1 MGMKHFFIFT
11 SQERRLNMCEP
22 ITATVLA
29 ITAAVASTAAG
40 GIETYAAYSE
50 GKENAENTKMQ
61 GELNAQAIERNAA
74 AEAEQMRAQAAAYDR
89 KSTQDLIEA
98 NNQVFK
104 AREELRQGDI
114 AQEKANIEQLKGE
127 REAAKRSRMLA
138 QEIGS
143 QYAQYAANGFAVD
156 ANPTDTFG
164 AILNTTA
171 TEGQA
176 DINTILDNAKLN
188 QWTLEEEKRTQQRNA
203 AQSLTGAN
211 YGVFRSQSDAASA
224 SDARKAAATTLAN
237 AHDAAMQTREFAWQ
251 SARSQRKAARNKM
264 WGEILDGGA
273 GVFKYLSGTGK

>member
-1 MGMKHFFIFT
+1 
-11 SQERRLNMCEP
+11 MCGP
-22 ITATVLA
+22 ITATTLA
-29 ITAAVASTAAG
+29 ITAAVAATTAQG
-40 GIETYAAYSE
+40 LSAYGAYQE

-74 AEAEQMRAQAAAYDR
+74 AEAEQMRAQADAYDR
-89 KSTQDLIEA
+89 KSAQDLLEA

-127 REAAKRSRMLA
+127 REAAKRSRILA

-156 ANPTDTFG
+156 ASPTDTFG
-164 AILNTTA
+164 SILNTTA

-176 DINTILDNAKLN
+176 DIDTILDNAKLN

-224 SDARKAAATTLAN
+224 ADARKAASTTLAN
-237 AHDAAMQTREFAWQ
+237 AHEAAMQTREFAWQ
-251 SARSQRKAARNKM
+251 SARSQRKAANRKM
-264 WGEILDGGA
+264 WGEGLKTVATGIKSFS
-273 GVFKYLSGTGK
+273 GVRDTANGLMGLFG

>member
-1 MGMKHFFIFT
+1 
-11 SQERRLNMCEP
+11 MCEP
-22 ITATVLA
+22 ISMTALISSTLTFAANAAATAVLSGA
-29 ITAAVASTAAG
+29 ATAG
-40 GIETYAAYSE
+40 MKAYSAYQE

-89 KSTQDLIEA
+89 KSTQDLIES
-98 NNQVFK
+98 NNQVFR

-127 REAAKRSRMLA
+127 REAAKRSRVLA

-156 ANPTDTFG
+156 AKATDTFG

-224 SDARKAAATTLAN
+224 SDARKAASTTLAN
-237 AHDAAMQTREFAWQ
+237 AHEAAMQTREFAWQ

-264 WGEILDGGA
+264 WGEILDGG
-273 GVFKYLSGTGK
+273 TGIAKSLMGIGK